1 MLLKTHGVAGI
12 NYRTSN
18 TQICVVNE
26 VKLLPWAMYS
36 KHSQNW
42 YPWHWPWTHF
52 YHPQQTETQSTEEIE
67 GYCYNI
73 IETSEQENSPLV
85 YVLIALQCFN
95 PTKPLKMSPTW
106 RSSGMHGWS
115 LMHNW
120 AGKCHWRHRNFL
132 DLESGGTSAT
142 KRIVFSRW
150 DIFQINQE
158 ELNRLIPASRPTSL
172 NARRYVWG
180 IGQCNILLLHIAFT
194 FWPCESVRKTRCK
207 ISLKSGERLPNTGDY
222 MRWGLS
228 NRKCSNEEPD
238 MASSDKLYRTAAFY
252 FSVFPDQ
259 WFTAVT
265 RLICTYTPTD

>member
-12 NYRTSN
+12 NYRTSS

-26 VKLLPWAMYS
+26 VRLLPWAMYS

-73 IETSEQENSPLV
+73 IETGEQENSPLV

-106 RSSGMHGWS
+106 RSSGIHGCS

-120 AGKCHWRHRNFL
+120 AGKYHWRHKNFL
-132 DLESGGTSAT
+132 DLESSGTSAK
-142 KRIVFSRW
+142 KRIVSFRW

-172 NARRYVWG
+172 NAWQYVWG

-194 FWPCESVRKTRCK
+194 FWPCESVGKTR
-207 ISLKSGERLPNTGDY
+207 LK
-222 MRWGLS
+222 
-228 NRKCSNEEPD
+228 
-238 MASSDKLYRTAAFY
+238 FH
-252 FSVFPDQ
+252 
-259 WFTAVT
+259 
-265 RLICTYTPTD
+265 